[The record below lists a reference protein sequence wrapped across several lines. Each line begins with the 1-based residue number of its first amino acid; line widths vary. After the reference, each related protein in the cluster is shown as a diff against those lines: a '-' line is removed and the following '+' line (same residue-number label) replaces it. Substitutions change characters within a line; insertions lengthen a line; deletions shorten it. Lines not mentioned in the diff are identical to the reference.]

1 MRYAGEVF
9 DGSISRDE
17 QDSTAFWDA
26 GNLSNLERDY
36 GDQASVTVVPN
47 GGGKFRVYEKNDGDP
62 TLYSAHASS
71 PHAGKAQRTGEAY
84 RNPLGTD
91 LYSRVSTAA
100 AEFFGQATYD
110 GVQSDIPVQYVSR
123 GEFNP
128 NAYSPEEQS
137 SHDLYMQD
145 MRRRDYQQW
154 VRGTNSY
161 TTDVEGVKNLAR
173 QGRKF

>member
-1 MRYAGEVF
+1 MRYAGQVF

-26 GNLSNLERDY
+26 GNLSKLERDY

-62 TLYSAHASS
+62 TLYTAHSS
-71 PHAGKAQRTGEAY
+71 TPHAGKAVRTGEAY

-91 LYSRVSTAA
+91 LFSRISTAA
-100 AEFFGQATYD
+100 SEFFGTATID
-110 GVQSDIPVQYVSR
+110 GVQRDIPISYTST
-123 GEFNP
+123 GKFNP
-128 NAYSPEEQS
+128 DHLTFEEQS
-137 SHDLYMQD
+137 DHQQWRQD
-145 MRRRDYQQW
+145 QERKDAQQW

-161 TTDVEGVKNLAR
+161 TTGVEGVKDLAR